1 MKKSQSQY
9 TKIKHTKSMIEK
21 LKRPRTRTIEQPSSQ
36 RAKKGKKKRKKKRAK
51 KKRKQKMKMKRHRL
65 KQCRH

>member
-36 RAKKGKKKRKKKRAK
+36 RAKKGKKKRKKKEL
-51 KKRKQKMKMKRHRL
+51 KKRGNRK
-65 KQCRH
+65 